1 MGWQQMPPVRQV
13 IAAAVIAILGML
25 TYAALAWALE
35 PLVGAF
41 DGLTNERAE
50 QD

>member
-1 MGWQQMPPVRQV
+1 M
-13 IAAAVIAILGML
+13 IAAAVVAILGML

-41 DGLTNERAE
+41 DDLTNERAE